1 MSKTGQNTRTSPR
14 ETTSDKPALT
24 AEIRQ
29 AFLDYFAGLD
39 HKVMASSPVIPFDDP
54 TLMFINAGMNQFK
67 KVFTGEER
75 APYPRATTV
84 QKCLRAGGKHN
95 DLENVGF
102 TSRHH
107 TFFEMLGNFSF
118 GDYFKEEAIRAAWEM
133 LTKVYHLDPARL
145 HVSVLD
151 NDDEAYALW
160 EKTAPELKDGRILR
174 FGEKDN
180 FWSMGDTGPCGPS
193 SEIHYDRGERFGPVS
208 DENAVNGSGER
219 FVEIWN
225 LVFMQYNRDA
235 DGKLTPLPNGS
246 IDTGAGLER
255 LACVLQDVDS
265 NYDIDIFVEIIKAIE
280 EVTGTP
286 YKTEE
291 SGASHRV
298 VADHLRALCF
308 SIADGGGIS
317 NEKQGYVLRRILRRA
332 ARHGRLLGS
341 SEPFLY
347 KLVPSLVAQMG
358 DVYPELQEKQ
368 EHITKVIRA
377 EEESFG
383 RTLDAGLALFE
394 KEIAALKKS
403 GATVVPGRAVFKLYD
418 THGFP
423 VDLTEVMA
431 HEQGFTIDLA
441 GFEKEME
448 EQRAR
453 GRSSIAS
460 NTTIITA
467 NIDALIG
474 SLTSTQSTE
483 FVREFPENTFGI
495 LPAQLLACDTADTSH
510 IMLVLDKTPFYVEA
524 GGQVSDTGTI
534 SGGSFTVRVNSLRNI
549 NGYYIHEGA
558 LTDGSVVAIQ
568 PGATVTL
575 RIDDNR
581 RRNIMRNHTAT
592 HLMQAA
598 LRRVLGEHVKQAGS
612 LVNDEKLRFDFSH
625 FEPLTDEQLVEIES
639 IVNSEILKA
648 SPVVTKEM
656 ALEEAKK
663 TGAMQLFGEKYSD
676 TVRVVS
682 VADFSKELC
691 GGTHVSNTA
700 EIGPF
705 MIVVEGGIASGV
717 RRIEAITGE
726 AAVRTMLHNKS
737 QLQSAGRLLKT
748 PVEHVQQS
756 IEKLVADN
764 AQLQKD
770 IKQLKAGRFAA
781 GGSSIGRTE
790 TLGAV
795 TLRYH
800 DFGAVDRDEI
810 TGWLDSFKDKP
821 DAVVAVGR
829 GEINGKIA
837 LMFSAS
843 QSAVKAG
850 VHIGKSAKALFET
863 FGARGGGK
871 ENFAQGSAPVD
882 ITFAVII
889 DSYKKIIRE
898 ALVS

>member
-1 MSKTGQNTRTSPR
+1 
-14 ETTSDKPALT
+14 
-24 AEIRQ
+24 
-29 AFLDYFAGLD
+29 
-39 HKVMASSPVIPFDDP
+39 
-54 TLMFINAGMNQFK
+54 
-67 KVFTGEER
+67 
-75 APYPRATTV
+75 
-84 QKCLRAGGKHN
+84 
-95 DLENVGF
+95 
-102 TSRHH
+102 
-107 TFFEMLGNFSF
+107 
-118 GDYFKEEAIRAAWEM
+118 
-133 LTKVYHLDPARL
+133 
-145 HVSVLD
+145 
-151 NDDEAYALW
+151 
-160 EKTAPELKDGRILR
+160 
-174 FGEKDN
+174 
-180 FWSMGDTGPCGPS
+180 MGDTGPCGPS
-193 SEIHYDRGERFGPVS
+193 SEIHYDRGERFGAVS
-208 DENAVNGSGER
+208 DENCVNGSGER

-235 DGKLTPLPNGS
+235 DGKLIPLPKGS

-286 YKTEE
+286 YKIDE

-347 KLVPSLVAQMG
+347 KLVPSLVTQMA
-358 DVYPELQEKQ
+358 DVYPELKEKQ

-403 GATVVPGRAVFKLYD
+403 GAKVIPGSAVFKLYD

-431 HEQGFTIDLA
+431 HEQGFTIDSA

-448 EQRAR
+448 AQRER
-453 GRSSIAS
+453 GRSATHFGADDSQG
-460 NTTIITA
+460 
-467 NIDALIG
+467 NIDGLLEAL
-474 SLTSTQSTE
+474 QSSPATL
-483 FVREFPENTFGI
+483 FVREFPHVSFGE
-495 LPAQLLACDTADTSH
+495 LQATVLACDTSDSKH
-510 IMLVLDKTPFYVEA
+510 IALALDKTPFYVEA

-534 SGGSFTVRVNSLRNI
+534 SGNGFTVRINSLRNI
-549 NGYYIHEGA
+549 NGHYIHEGA
-558 LTDGSVVAIQ
+558 LIDGSVEKVAT
-568 PGATVTL
+568 GATVTL
-575 RIDDNR
+575 RIDDKR
-581 RRNIMRNHTAT
+581 RRSIMRNHTAT

-598 LRRVLGEHVKQAGS
+598 LRQVLGEHVKQAGS

-625 FEPLTDEQLVEIES
+625 FEPVTDEQVAEVEQ
-639 IVNSEILKA
+639 IVNREILKA
-648 SPVVTKEM
+648 SPVVTQEM

-663 TGAMQLFGEKYSD
+663 TGAMQLFGEKYGD

-726 AAVRTMLHNKS
+726 VAVRSMLQNKS
-737 QLQSAGRLLKT
+737 QLQHAGRLLKT

-756 IEKLVADN
+756 IEKLVSDN
-764 AQLQKD
+764 AQLQKE
-770 IKQLKAGRFAA
+770 IKQLKAERFA
-781 GGSSIGRTE
+781 GGSSAIGKTE

-795 TLRYH
+795 TLQYH

-829 GEINGKIA
+829 GEINGKVA

-843 QSAVKAG
+843 QPAVKAG

-871 ENFAQGSAPVD
+871 ENFAQGAAPAD
-882 ITFAVII
+882 ITFDAII
-889 DSYKKIIRE
+889 DTYKNIIKE
-898 ALVS
+898 ALS